1 MKEPDPWRSDADRA
15 AADGDADASGA
26 AQALGRTASLA
37 ERRAAAARMLRAS
50 PARSDREIGRTV
62 GLSADTVS
70 AVRRT
75 LGERRAGRV
84 RVGGDGRARPVSA
97 EQGRRA
103 AARLLAEQPDTPVRT
118 IAREAGIS
126 LGTAHDVRR
135 RVLAG
140 LSPVPGDRG
149 VAQPSEHGSG
159 PSELVPAPR
168 RTSRRDPAAA
178 LEALRRDPVLRY
190 SQSGRKILRHLEAQ
204 LLAAGQLAELCEQL
218 PAHCGIHVE
227 TVIRYIGTTWADA
240 GRAVHSR
247 STGGIDS

>member
-1 MKEPDPWRSDADRA
+1 MGEH
-15 AADGDADASGA
+15 ADALTDTGTDDTA
-26 AQALGRTASLA
+26 RALGRTASLT

-50 PARSDREIGRTV
+50 PTRSDRQIGRAV

-75 LGERRAGRV
+75 LGEPRAGRV
-84 RVGGDGRARPVSA
+84 RIGGDGRARPVSA

-103 AARLLAEQPDTPVRT
+103 AARLLAEQPDTSVRA

-149 VAQPSEHGSG
+149 AAH
-159 PSELVPAPR
+159 
-168 RTSRRDPAAA
+168 DPAAA
-178 LEALRRDPVLRY
+178 LEALRRDPALRY
-190 SQSGRKILRHLEAQ
+190 SEGGRQVLRRLQTQ
-204 LLAAGQLAELCEQL
+204 LLAAGELAELCQEL
-218 PAHCGIHVE
+218 PAHCGVHVE
-227 TVIRYIGTTWADA
+227 AVIRYIGTTWADA
-240 GRAVHSR
+240 GRSVRSR
-247 STGGIDS
+247 STDEIDG